1 MCLAQGAEA
10 VSQAGV
16 ITIVLADDHAL
27 FRRGLRSML
36 ELEPDLR
43 VVGEAADGLEVQAR
57 VDELHPDLVLLD
69 INMPQMDGI
78 DAARALRRNF
88 PYLGIVMLTMFGED
102 EVIERALAAGADGY
116 LRKDTP
122 FDDIVATVRATA
134 AGRPD
139 STAPLGNASALP
151 LFTLTDEVLLRLVM
165 DGLTDQE
172 IAVRAASSESNV
184 RERLGVLYR
193 RLGVKDRT
201 QAAIYAITR
210 GTEALPGER

>member
-1 MCLAQGAEA
+1 MRVARGAEA

-27 FRRGLRSML
+27 FRHGLRSML

-43 VVGEAADGLEVQAR
+43 VVGEAADGLEAQAR
-57 VDELHPDLVLLD
+57 VGELHPDLVLLD

-78 DAARALRRNF
+78 DAARELRRSF

-102 EVIERALAAGADGY
+102 EVIERAIAAGADSY

-122 FDDIVATVRATA
+122 FDEIVATVRATA

-139 STAPLGNASALP
+139 VTTPPDNVPALP
-151 LFTLTDEVLLRLVM
+151 PFTLTDEALLRLVM

-172 IAVRAASSESNV
+172 IAARAAASESTV
-184 RERLGVLYR
+184 RERLGALYK

-210 GTEALPGER
+210 GTERLPQ

>member
-1 MCLAQGAEA
+1 M
-10 VSQAGV
+10 SQAGV

-43 VVGEAADGLEVQAR
+43 VVGEAADGLEAQAR
-57 VDELHPDLVLLD
+57 VGELHPDLVLLD

-78 DAARALRRNF
+78 DAARELRRSF
-88 PYLGIVMLTMFGED
+88 PHLGIVMLTMFGED
-102 EVIERALAAGADGY
+102 EVIARALAAGANGY

-139 STAPLGNASALP
+139 ATALAENVAASP
-151 LFTLTDEVLLRLVM
+151 SFTLTDKALLRLVM
-165 DGLTDQE
+165 DGLNDQE
-172 IAVRAASSESNV
+172 IAARVASDEGTV
-184 RERLGVLYR
+184 RERLGALYK

-210 GTEALPGER
+210 GTDHLPD

>member
-1 MCLAQGAEA
+1 MARGAEA

-36 ELEPDLR
+36 ELEPDLC
-43 VVGEAADGLEVQAR
+43 VIGEAADGLEVQAR
-57 VDELHPDLVLLD
+57 VNELHPDLVLLD

-88 PYLGIVMLTMFGED
+88 PYLGIIMLTMFGED

-134 AGRPD
+134 AGHPE
-139 STAPLGNASALP
+139 SAMPPGNVSALP
-151 LFTLTDEVLLRLVM
+151 LFTLTDEALLRLVM

-172 IAVRAASSESNV
+172 IATRAAASESTV
-184 RERLGVLYR
+184 RERLAALYK

-210 GTEALPGER
+210 GTEALP

>member
-1 MCLAQGAEA
+1 

-43 VVGEAADGLEVQAR
+43 VVGEAADGFEVQAR
-57 VDELHPDLVLLD
+57 VNELHPDLVLLD

-78 DAARALRRNF
+78 DAARELRRSF

-102 EVIERALAAGADGY
+102 EVIERALAAGADNY

-134 AGRPD
+134 AGRPN
-139 STAPLGNASALP
+139 TVATPGNVAALP
-151 LFTLTDEVLLRLVM
+151 LFTLTDEALLRLVM
-165 DGLTDQE
+165 EGLTDQE
-172 IAVRAASSESNV
+172 IAARATASEGTV
-184 RERLGVLYR
+184 RERLGTLYK

-210 GTEALPGER
+210 GTERLPE

>member
-1 MCLAQGAEA
+1 M
-10 VSQAGV
+10 SQAGV

-43 VVGEAADGLEVQAR
+43 VVGEATDGVEVQAR
-57 VDELHPDLVLLD
+57 VGELHPDLVLLD
-69 INMPQMDGI
+69 INMPQLDGI
-78 DAARALRRNF
+78 DAARALRRSF

-122 FDDIVATVRATA
+122 FDEIVATVRATA

-139 STAPLGNASALP
+139 STAPPGNAPALP
-151 LFTLTDEVLLRLVM
+151 LFTLTDELLLRLVM

-172 IAVRAASSESNV
+172 IAARASASESTV
-184 RERLGVLYR
+184 RERLGALYR

-201 QAAIYAITR
+201 QAAIYAIMR
-210 GTEALPGER
+210 GTERLPG